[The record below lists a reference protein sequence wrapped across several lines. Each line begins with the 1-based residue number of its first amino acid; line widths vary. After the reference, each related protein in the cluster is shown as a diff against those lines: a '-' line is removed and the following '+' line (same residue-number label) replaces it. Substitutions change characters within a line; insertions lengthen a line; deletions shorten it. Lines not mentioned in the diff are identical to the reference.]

1 MRDLEVEGVG
11 GLGGRMDWVLIS
23 NTLINSTLNDLND
36 LRIFQQ

>member
-1 MRDLEVEGVG
+1 MWDLEVEGAG
-11 GLGGRMDWVLIS
+11 GLGGMDWVLIS